1 MDDDAEQAI
10 SALPCWRGAVSVTP
24 LGGGITNR
32 NYLATCAGEKF
43 VVRFGVDNA
52 AHGIWRAHEL
62 AAAQAGFAAGI
73 SPEIVHAAPGVMVS
87 RFIEGRTLNEAD
99 FAEPAT
105 MRAAMALL
113 RRMHERMAAEMDI
126 PVLLF
131 WVFQVNASYLRRLRR
146 GACRFPGRLEA
157 LARLNARLEALTGPV
172 RLAFCHNDLL
182 MGNWI
187 DDGAR
192 IWLIDWDY
200 AGFNT
205 PLFDLGNLAAHL
217 DLPAADAAEMLATY
231 DGERPARERVAALH
245 AQIAASL
252 LREMLWSAVSEQD
265 PPTDFDYPAYTDSYD
280 ARLAT
285 ALERFG
291 IAAS

>member
-1 MDDDAEQAI
+1 MGDTAEAAI
-10 SALPCWRGAVSVTP
+10 ADLPCWRGPVSVTP
-24 LGGGITNR
+24 LDGGITNR
-32 NYLATCAGEKF
+32 NYLVSCIGGKF
-43 VVRFGVDNA
+43 VVRFGADNE

-62 AAAQAGFAAGI
+62 AAARAGFAAGI

-87 RFIEGRTLNEAD
+87 RFIEGRTLCETD
-99 FAEPAT
+99 FANPAT
-105 MRAAMALL
+105 IRAAMALL
-113 RRMHERMAAEMDI
+113 RRMHGRMAAEMDI

-131 WVFQVNASYLRRLRR
+131 WVFQVNASYLRRLRV
-146 GACRFPGRLEA
+146 GACRFHGRLDA
-157 LARLNARLEALTGPV
+157 LARLNAHLEDLTGPV

-192 IWLIDWDY
+192 LWLIDWDY

-217 DLPAADAAEMLATY
+217 DLSVSDAAEMLAIY
-231 DGERPARERVAALH
+231 DGAAPTPARIKGLQ

-265 PPTDFDYPAYTDSYD
+265 PPTDFDYVAYTDAYD
-280 ARLAT
+280 ARLTA

-291 IAAS
+291 IAAG